1 MQVRRW
7 ITTTIVCATVACFSP
22 VGCEKKADSGSGGPT
37 RSLGADGSGM
47 PNGPAASAVPPTLDQ
62 GWCSG
67 HGVPESVCTR
77 CNASLIPHFK
87 DAGDWCT
94 EHNLPESQCTVCRPE
109 IKAEWAKLDPAN
121 AAKGEAEASESEGGT
136 SSLGPGSSPIEPTLD
151 KGWCGGHGVPES
163 VCTRCNSS
171 LIAAFQEASDWCEEH
186 ALPESQCVI
195 CHPEVEAKWQKLN
208 PAAPSQDQHGDSRSR
223 RNALD
228 DDESRVAGKW
238 CSEHGVPESVCT
250 RCNSDLIA
258 GFKSVNDWCSEH
270 GLPESQCTICNPPV
284 REKWAAMRPA
294 ATYGI
299 DDELKEMLLERSPRI
314 LTGASDPLCQVDNL
328 RVSFLDPS
336 IVRKAG
342 ITVERVGR
350 RAMSA
355 TTDVP
360 AEIEFDATRMTR
372 LTPLVAGVVREVA
385 VELGTNVNVGDRL
398 AVIDSPSLGEAKSE
412 YIERAQNLK
421 LVKADLERVGTI
433 YQGTQRML
441 DVCTADAR
449 PDEIREALDKSPV
462 GEAKAQLL
470 RAHAALQLARS
481 EAARAETLQEKKIN
495 SERDYHAAQS
505 ALAAAE
511 ADFVAIRE
519 EVGFNVDQAR
529 LSAERGVE
537 IARTALESAERRMH
551 ILGLNQDQIAKI
563 GSEPHESLSR
573 FELRS
578 PVSGRVVDRAVS
590 VGESVEAENVLF
602 VVVDTSE
609 MWLMADVYDRDLR
622 QLRVGL
628 PVQFIMDSMSGAS
641 FEGKIAWIS
650 SQVSDRTRTVRLRA
664 SLPNP
669 EGLLRAKMFGQA
681 RIVLHDN
688 EQVVGVP
695 VDAVQT
701 DGCCQ
706 LVFVE
711 ESETVFQPRKVVLG
725 ARANGFVEVL
735 RGLKEGEAVASSGSF
750 LMKTEILKGSIG
762 AGCCEVDPGR

>member
-1 MQVRRW
+1 MLERRW
-7 ITTTIVCATVACFSP
+7 IKTTTICAIVCCLLS
-22 VGCEKKADSGSGGPT
+22 VGCERKSDIGSGGPAEVP
-37 RSLGADGSGM
+37 SAEGSVSSI
-47 PNGPAASAVPPTLDQ
+47 GPAASAIPPTLDK

-77 CNASLIPHFK
+77 CNASLISKFK
-87 DAGDWCT
+87 DAGDWCA
-94 EHNLPESQCTVCRPE
+94 EHNLPESQCTTCHPE
-109 IKAEWAKLDPAN
+109 IEAEWVKLDPAH
-121 AAKGEAEASESEGGT
+121 AAKDEGEASGANGGT
-136 SSLGPGSSPIEPTLD
+136 SPLGPASSTIEPTLD

-171 LIAAFQEASDWCEEH
+171 LIPRFKEAGDWCLEH
-186 ALPESQCVI
+186 EMPESQCVI
-195 CHPEVEAKWQKLN
+195 CHPEVKAEWQKLN
-208 PAAPSQDQHGDSRSR
+208 PAASSQNQHGDSRGTGTAPGS
-223 RNALD
+223 D
-228 DDESRVAGKW
+228 DTRFAGKW
-238 CSEHGVPESVCT
+238 CSEHGVPEFVCT
-250 RCNSDLIA
+250 RCNSSLIT
-258 GFKSVNDWCSEH
+258 GFKAANDWCGEH
-270 GLPESQCTICNPPV
+270 GLPESQCTICNPEV
-284 REKWAAMRPA
+284 REKWATMRPA
-294 ATYGI
+294 ATNAI
-299 DDELKEMLLERSPRI
+299 DDELKEVLLERSPRI
-314 LTGASDPLCQVDNL
+314 LTGASDPLCQVDTL
-328 RVSFLDPS
+328 RVRFLDPS

-342 ITVERVGR
+342 IKVERVGR
-350 RAMSA
+350 RTMSA
-355 TTDVP
+355 TIDVP
-360 AEIEFDATRMTR
+360 AEVEFDATRMTR
-372 LTPLVAGVVREVA
+372 VAPLVSGVIREVP
-385 VELGTNVNVGDRL
+385 VELGSHVNVGDRL
-398 AVIDSPSLGEAKSE
+398 VVIDSPSLGEAKSE

-421 LVKADLERVGTI
+421 LAKADLERVGTI

-441 DVCTADAR
+441 EICTADAR
-449 PDEIREALDKSPV
+449 PDQIRQALDESPV
-462 GEAKAQLL
+462 GEAKAKLL

-495 SERDYHAAQS
+495 SERDYQAAQS
-505 ALAAAE
+505 AQAAAE

-529 LSAERGVE
+529 LTAERGVE
-537 IARTALESAERRMH
+537 VARAALESAERRLH
-551 ILGLNQDQIAKI
+551 ILGLNQDQITKI
-563 GSEPHESLSR
+563 GSEPHETLSR

-578 PVSGRVVDRAVS
+578 PVTGRVVERAVS
-590 VGESVEAENVLF
+590 VGESVEAEDVLF

-609 MWLMADVYDRDLR
+609 MWLMADVYERDLR

-628 PVQFIMDSMSGAS
+628 PVQFIVDSMSGAS
-641 FEGKIAWIS
+641 FEGTVAWIS

-669 EGLLRAKMFGQA
+669 DGLLRAKMFGQA

-735 RGLKEGEAVASSGSF
+735 KGLEEGEAVASVGSF